1 MYNIFLNLSW
11 SVANN
16 RLESKKKERIC
27 RCGMQ
32 ISSGHALHSELIPLL
47 RNGLKMASDGF
58 GLTPLSYLGVSRL
71 IIFDL

>member
-1 MYNIFLNLSW
+1 
-11 SVANN
+11 
-16 RLESKKKERIC
+16 
-27 RCGMQ
+27 MQ